1 MMHWHIVCDFDG
13 TISRTDAI
21 DNILERFADP
31 SWEAI
36 EQEWL
41 DGHIG
46 SRECLSRQLALVKA
60 TPAQLLAYFDT
71 IDIDPDFP
79 DFVDHVT
86 SLGATIEVVSDGI
99 EQGIARILS
108 RNYVT
113 LIPILANRLRQV
125 DQTSW
130 RIDFPYSSDACRAA
144 SGNCKCKS
152 TPKGKRVLV
161 IGDGQSDMCVA
172 STADFV
178 FAKDRLADHCERNGI
193 PHKRF
198 ESFAELPALL
208 ALLPSSE
215 AANATAF
222 ALDSAENSSQTQELF
237 HHV

>member
-79 DFVDHVT
+79 DFVDHVM

-113 LIPILANRLRQV
+113 LLPILANRLRQV
-125 DQTSW
+125 DQDSW
-130 RIDFPYSSDACRAA
+130 RIDFPHASDACRAA

-172 STADFV
+172 GTADFV
-178 FAKDRLADHCERNGI
+178 FAKGRLAEHCQRNGI
-193 PHKRF
+193 PHARF
-198 ESFAELPALL
+198 DSFSELPALL

-215 AANATAF
+215 AANATTF
-222 ALDSAENSSQTQELF
+222 ALDSAETPSQTQELF